1 MRLAAAK
8 LALAPLLLTQG
19 MYVRRVTPKL
29 PEPQGARVGVTGT
42 GKPLRLL
49 IVGDSAAAGVGTAH
63 QNDALLGQLVAA
75 LAVDFEVSWC
85 LLAQTGLTTLALIE
99 QLEQQPKQSF
109 DIAVTSL
116 GVNDVTSQIKP
127 KIWLQQQQQLIEL
140 LLLKFGVQKILLSS
154 VPPMHY
160 FVALPQPLRWYLG
173 QRAQSLNV
181 LLAQAMRHHHK
192 AQFVA
197 PHFTPN
203 HNLLASDGFHPSS
216 QAYSLWAAQLAQ
228 AIKPSV
234 LKQTNQI

>member
-8 LALAPLLLTQG
+8 VALAPLLLTQG

-49 IVGDSAAAGVGTAH
+49 IVGDSAAAGVGAAH

-75 LAVDFEVSWC
+75 LATEFEVSWC
-85 LLAQTGLTTLALIE
+85 LIAKTGLTTLALIE
-99 QLEQQPKQSF
+99 QLEQQPSQSF

-116 GVNDVTSQIKP
+116 GVNDVTSQVKP
-127 KIWLQQQQQLIEL
+127 QIWLQQQQQLIEL

-160 FVALPQPLRWYLG
+160 FLALPQPLRWYLG

-181 LLAQAMRHHHK
+181 LLAQAMCHHHK
-192 AQFVA
+192 AEFIAPQFQ
-197 PHFTPN
+197 PN
-203 HNLLASDGFHPSS
+203 HTLLASDGFHPSS
-216 QAYSLWAAQLAQ
+216 QAYVLWAKQLAQ
-228 AIKPSV
+228 AINASI
-234 LKQTNQI
+234 LTSCNQI

>member
-8 LALAPLLLTQG
+8 VALAPLLLTQG

-49 IVGDSAAAGVGTAH
+49 IVGDSAAAGVGAAH

-75 LAVDFEVSWC
+75 LATEFEVSWC
-85 LLAQTGLTTLALIE
+85 LIAQTGLTTLALIE
-99 QLEQQPKQSF
+99 QLEQQPSQLF

-116 GVNDVTSQIKP
+116 GVNDVTSQVRP
-127 KIWLQQQQQLIEL
+127 QIWLQQQQQLIEL

-154 VPPMHY
+154 VPPMHH
-160 FVALPQPLRWYLG
+160 FSALPHPLRWYLG

-192 AQFVA
+192 AQFIA
-197 PHFTPN
+197 PYFPPN

-216 QAYSLWAAQLAQ
+216 QAYSLWAKQLAQ
-228 AIKPSV
+228 AINPFI
-234 LKQTNQI
+234 LTLAN

>member
-8 LALAPLLLTQG
+8 VALAPLLLTQG

-49 IVGDSAAAGVGTAH
+49 IVGDSAAAGVGATH

-75 LAVDFEVSWC
+75 LATEFEVSWC
-85 LLAQTGLTTLALIE
+85 LIAQTGLTTLALIE
-99 QLEQQPKQSF
+99 QLKQQPSQLF

-116 GVNDVTSQIKP
+116 GVNDVTSQVRP
-127 KIWLQQQQQLIEL
+127 QIWLQQQQQLIEL

-154 VPPMHY
+154 VPPMHH
-160 FVALPQPLRWYLG
+160 FSALPHPLRWYLG
-173 QRAQSLNV
+173 QRAQSLNA

-192 AQFVA
+192 AQFIA
-197 PHFTPN
+197 PYFPPN

-216 QAYSLWAAQLAQ
+216 QAYSLWAKQLAQ
-228 AIKPSV
+228 AINPFI
-234 LKQTNQI
+234 LTLAN